1 MFPETYCFLLLIVA
15 KIIAISGL
23 QSGIWLGSYR
33 DDRWE
38 GPSVFGVYFIVEPDG
53 TLFGSGQF
61 DYDYESMGIV
71 AYKDGFVVNDGRYD
85 SSDLTVLFTGT
96 VKPAGYVFTYRGFR
110 NSNDEISGTWTD
122 SNHNSGTFV
131 LKHKA
136 NNSG

>member
-1 MFPETYCFLLLIVA
+1 MFPEIYCFLLLIVA

-61 DYDYESMGIV
+61 DFDFESI
-71 AYKDGFVVNDGRYD
+71 KDGFVINHGRYD
-85 SSDLTVLFTGT
+85 SSDLTVLFTRT
-96 VKPAGYVFTYRGFR
+96 VKPGGWVTTYRGFR